1 MSEVAIDKVVTEI
14 NGFRQRLAML
24 KEEYARAN
32 RAMADKMAQLGE
44 NLTRR
49 VRDLR
54 DQVTNAPQNL
64 LGLESR
70 FMSGDIPEQ
79 EYKSTR
85 EEYRNQLQTNLRSI
99 DEIRSLLM
107 VMSQLEMRPG
117 TAGGTG
123 QGSMSPRPSPTD

>member
-1 MSEVAIDKVVTEI
+1 MCSSDLNLISEI

-24 KEEYARAN
+24 KEEYAKAN

-117 TAGGTG
+117 SAAGTG
-123 QGSMSPRPSPTD
+123 QGGTSPRPSQTD

>member
-1 MSEVAIDKVVTEI
+1 
-14 NGFRQRLAML
+14 ML

-54 DQVTNAPQNL
+54 DQVTTAPQNL

-107 VMSQLEMRPG
+107 VMSQLELRPG
-117 TAGGTG
+117 TPGGTG
-123 QGSMSPRPSPTD
+123 QGGMSPRPSPTD